1 MGVHGQPKSYFVY
14 RLDGDN
20 LRFGL
25 DKDLG
30 FTPADRK
37 ENVRR
42 VAEVSKLFA
51 EAGAIVIA
59 GLISP
64 YKADRNYA
72 REIHVNASL
81 PFMEV
86 FIDAPL
92 KEVEARDPKGLY
104 KKAREGKIKGFT
116 GIDAPYEAPEN
127 PEVHCRTDQ
136 LSITQSANKIM
147 EELDKAG
154 IHLHGTFR
162 PVPEPT
168 EEGTCS
174 GAGAPHGG
182 ALVSTVISDAALKKK
197 LIAEA
202 AATVELSE
210 RQACDVALITFGGFS
225 PLNGFMKKA
234 DYEGVVE
241 NMRLASGV
249 LFSLPVVLDVTDTSL
264 QGKKVLLKYN
274 GVDMAVMDAE
284 EVWKPNKVKEAKS
297 SYGTT
302 SMEHPSVQELFESLG
317 KYYVGGKV
325 HGLMASLND
334 VWGGMGNAFKTPAE
348 VRKSLPSGKPVVA
361 FQNRNPV
368 HKAHFELLLNAKE
381 DVKDS
386 IILVHPTVGPT
397 QPGDID
403 GKARIKTYEV
413 MQEEPFYHKW
423 AGDAFRWAYLPYS
436 MKMAGP
442 REAIQHMII
451 RKNFGATH
459 LIIGRDM
466 AGTKSTI
473 TGDDFYGPYDAQ
485 EMGKK
490 FSAEL
495 GVTVTHYENMVYV
508 GPEEGCIQESVA
520 KKRGL
525 KVVKLSGT
533 EFRRRLRSDEEIPEW
548 FSFKSVV
555 DILRKAGDA
564 AFC

>member
-1 MGVHGQPKSYFVY
+1 
-14 RLDGDN
+14 
-20 LRFGL
+20 
-25 DKDLG
+25 
-30 FTPADRK
+30 
-37 ENVRR
+37 
-42 VAEVSKLFA
+42 
-51 EAGAIVIA
+51 
-59 GLISP
+59 
-64 YKADRNYA
+64 
-72 REIHVNASL
+72 
-81 PFMEV
+81 
-86 FIDAPL
+86 
-92 KEVEARDPKGLY
+92 
-104 KKAREGKIKGFT
+104 
-116 GIDAPYEAPEN
+116 
-127 PEVHCRTDQ
+127 
-136 LSITQSANKIM
+136 
-147 EELDKAG
+147 
-154 IHLHGTFR
+154 
-162 PVPEPT
+162 
-168 EEGTCS
+168 
-174 GAGAPHGG
+174 
-182 ALVSTVISDAALKKK
+182 
-197 LIAEA
+197 
-202 AATVELSE
+202 
-210 RQACDVALITFGGFS
+210 
-225 PLNGFMKKA
+225 
-234 DYEGVVE
+234 
-241 NMRLASGV
+241 
-249 LFSLPVVLDVTDTSL
+249 LFSLPVVLDVADSSL

-348 VRKSLPSGKPVVA
+348 VRKSLPAGKQVVA

-459 LIIGRDM
+459 FIIGRDM
-466 AGTKSTI
+466 AGTKSTL
-473 TGDDFYGPYDAQ
+473 TSDDFYGAFEAQ

-490 FSAEL
+490 HSVEL
-495 GVTVTHYENMVYV
+495 EMTVVDYPNMVYV
-508 GPEEGCIQESVA
+508 GEEHGNARGYISDKAA
-520 KKRGL
+520 KEKGL
-525 KVVKLSGT
+525 KIAKLSGT
-533 EFRRRLRSDEEIPEW
+533 EFRKRLRSGDEIPEW
-548 FSFKSVV
+548 FAFPSVV
-555 DILRKAGDA
+555 KTLRDGGDSI
-564 AFC
+564 FL